1 MDFTTRIII
10 IIIINKETN
19 MSILKRPPE
28 KAQELPKD
36 DSEQKES

>member
-1 MDFTTRIII
+1 MVYLSSRSSSIIT
-10 IIIINKETN
+10 NKETN

-28 KAQELPKD
+28 KSQDLPKD